1 VRRYTERDEE
11 RLHLLRSVKSWT
23 RSGLLGRD
31 QGAQLEAD
39 LQVDLRR
46 TGIMLRVGIALFT
59 VILVVAA
66 VALTILSV
74 RIDRDWAIGIVAL
87 FSGAICFG
95 VADWLVGEF
104 KLYRYG
110 VEEALLVSS
119 VALLGAGVG
128 LIAASVLHTHG
139 NVPIDIALVAA
150 AAASGYAYHRFG
162 LQYAGVAA
170 IVCLG
175 LIPLLF
181 DGGSE
186 PVRRSLVALI
196 FLVAAAVAAVM
207 AARATNEIRK
217 DDAFVFRAAA
227 VVGLYLVV
235 NLEIASGPFNRYG
248 HPIQAWFKWTTYAL
262 IWIVPALALWRGIA
276 SRDRKLI
283 VVGIGLALITLI
295 TNKPYLG
302 LPRQTWDP
310 MLFGLLL
317 AGIAVVLRRWLA
329 SGPGGERHGFT
340 GERILH
346 SDVDA
351 LRVVGVASAAI
362 HLQTDRPAPEPTP
375 ASPQFGGGRSGGAG
389 AGGDF

>member
-1 VRRYTERDEE
+1 MRRYAERDEE

-39 LQVDLRR
+39 LQVGLRR
-46 TGIMLRVGIALFT
+46 TGIMLRVGLALFT
-59 VILVVAA
+59 MILVAAA
-66 VALTILSV
+66 VALTLVSV
-74 RIDRDWAIGIVAL
+74 RIDREWAIGIVAL
-87 FSGAICFG
+87 FAGGICFG
-95 VADWLVGEF
+95 VADWLVREF

-110 VEEALLVSS
+110 VEEALVISS
-119 VALLGAGVG
+119 VALCGAGVG
-128 LIAASVLHTHG
+128 LIAPSLVHTHG
-139 NVPIDIALVAA
+139 NVPIDIALAAA

-170 IVCLG
+170 IVCVA

-207 AARATNEIRK
+207 AARATNEVRK

-227 VVGLYLVV
+227 VVGLYLVL
-235 NLEIASGPFNRYG
+235 NLEIASGPFDRYG
-248 HPIQAWFKWTTYAL
+248 HTLDASFKWTTYAL
-262 IWIVPALALWRGIA
+262 IWIIPALALWRGVS

-283 VVGIGLALITLI
+283 VVGIGLALVTLI

-317 AGIAVVLRRWLA
+317 MAVAVVLRRWLA
-329 SGPGGERHGFT
+329 SGPGGERNGFT

-346 SDVDA
+346 SDVDT
-351 LRVVGVASAAI
+351 LRLAGLAAAAI
-362 HLQTDRPAPEPTP
+362 HLDSNRPAPDP
-375 ASPQFGGGRSGGAG
+375 APSSPEFGGGRSGGAG
-389 AGGDF
+389 AGGEF